1 MVIASHCCGICDYK
15 RSETNFSCICDWF
28 ITIRILVE
36 NVNEKKSC
44 HRKWSAMD
52 WWIIG
57 YMN

>member
-1 MVIASHCCGICDYK
+1 MLIASHCCGICDYK
-15 RSETNFSCICDWF
+15 RGETNFSCMCDWF

-52 WWIIG
+52 
-57 YMN
+57 